1 LFVSV
6 PFHFDVDLTRA
17 LPFKNTA
24 KIAVTCYSNCK
35 VFSATVDFGNAYRD
49 VNCGYWYIGFMAG
62 IIPRTFIDDML
73 ARLDIVDVI
82 DARVK
87 LKKQG
92 KNYGACCPFHNEKT
106 PSFSVSQEKQ
116 FYHCFGCGVHGNAI
130 DFIMEFDRLE
140 FVEAIE
146 ELANSLGLDVPRE
159 QRSGGGFTKGPSTN
173 SEQKRSLYDLLGS
186 IGQYYRDQLKV
197 PSNKAAIEYLKA
209 RGLSGEIVKKF
220 GIGYVPDEWDSIR
233 KNFGQQKQTQDM
245 LVTGGM
251 LIENDKGNRYD
262 RFRGRIMFPI
272 RDRRGRVIGFGGR
285 VLGNDTPKY
294 LNSPETPVFHKGK
307 ELYGL
312 YEVLQAYR
320 EPPQVLV
327 VEGYMDV
334 VALAQYDVDYSVAS
348 LGTSTTGDHLQ
359 TLFRQTST
367 VVCCY
372 DGDRAGRDAAWRAM
386 ENALPYL
393 NDGRQLKFMFLPD
406 GEDPD
411 SYIRQNGKEAFEAEV
426 HNATPLSEFMFST
439 LMQQV
444 DTRSKEGMAKLSV
457 LAVPLIEKVP
467 GGTLRLYLRE
477 LLGRKLGLVDERQL
491 QQLIA
496 QQNNQEIRPAP
507 HKEIKRTPMREVIA
521 LLLQNP
527 SYAQLIPD
535 LSSVSE
541 LSLPGLSLL
550 MEVVDKCR
558 SHPHMSTGQLLER
571 WRGEKSEALLSR
583 LASWDIPLDEDNQED
598 IFLDSLDKILAQ
610 CVEQQIENLQAKA
623 RSIGLSAEEKRELLA
638 LMLDL
643 KA

>member
-1 LFVSV
+1 
-6 PFHFDVDLTRA
+6 
-17 LPFKNTA
+17 
-24 KIAVTCYSNCK
+24 
-35 VFSATVDFGNAYRD
+35 
-49 VNCGYWYIGFMAG
+49 MAG
-62 IIPRTFIDDML
+62 HIPRSFIDDLL
-73 ARLDIVDVI
+73 ARLDIVDII

-87 LKKQG
+87 LKKKG
-92 KNYGACCPFHNEKT
+92 KNYSACCPFHNEKT

-130 DFIMEFDRLE
+130 DFLMEYDRLE

-146 ELANSLGLDVPRE
+146 ELASSLGLEVPRE
-159 QRSGGGFTKGPSTN
+159 QRQGSGNFSSAPRAN
-173 SEQKRSLYDLLGS
+173 IEQKRNLYDLMGS
-186 IGQYYRDQLKV
+186 IAQFYRNQLKSSASKV
-197 PSNKAAIEYLKA
+197 AIDYLKD
-209 RGLSGEIVKKF
+209 RGLSGEIVQKF
-220 GIGYVPDEWDSIR
+220 GIGYVPDEWDMVR
-233 KNFGQQKQTQDM
+233 KNYGQQRETQDM
-245 LVTGGM
+245 LITGGM
-251 LIENDKGNRYD
+251 LVENDKGNRYD
-262 RFRGRIMFPI
+262 RFRGRVMFPI

-285 VLGNDTPKY
+285 VLGEGTPKY
-294 LNSPETPVFHKGK
+294 LNSPETPIFHKGK

-334 VALAQYDVDYSVAS
+334 VALAQYGVDYSVAS

-359 TLFRQTST
+359 VLFRQTST

-411 SYIRQNGKEAFEAEV
+411 SYIRQHGKDAFEEQVRQAM
-426 HNATPLSEFMFST
+426 PLSEFMFST

-444 DTRSKEGMAKLSV
+444 DASTKEGMAKLST
-457 LAVPLIEKVP
+457 LAVPLIDKVP

-477 LLGRKLGLVDERQL
+477 LLGRRLGLVDERQL
-491 QQLIA
+491 QQLLDK
-496 QQNNQEIRPAP
+496 QGKQETKLQP
-507 HKEIKRTPMREVIA
+507 HRELKRTPMREVIA
-521 LLLQNP
+521 LLIQNP
-527 SYAQLIPD
+527 QYAQLVPD
-535 LSSVSE
+535 LSSVRE
-541 LSLPGLSLL
+541 LSIPGLSLL
-550 MEVVDKCR
+550 VEVLENCR
-558 SHPHMSTGQLLER
+558 EYPNINTGQLMEH
-571 WRGEKSEALLSR
+571 WRQHPNEALLSR
-583 LASWDIPLDEDNQED
+583 LASWEIPLDDDNEED

-610 CVEQQIENLQAKA
+610 CVEKQIENLQAKA
-623 RSIGLSAEEKRELLA
+623 RSVGLSAEEKRELLA

>member
-1 LFVSV
+1 
-6 PFHFDVDLTRA
+6 
-17 LPFKNTA
+17 
-24 KIAVTCYSNCK
+24 
-35 VFSATVDFGNAYRD
+35 
-49 VNCGYWYIGFMAG
+49 MAG
-62 IIPRTFIDDML
+62 IIPRSFIDDLL

-130 DFIMEFDRLE
+130 DFVMEYERLE

-146 ELANSLGLDVPRE
+146 ELASSLGLDVPRE
-159 QRSGGGFTKGPSTN
+159 QRSGGQGSFSKGPSAN
-173 SEQKRSLYDLLGS
+173 SEQKRSLYDLMGA
-186 IGQYYRDQLKV
+186 IGKYYQDQLKQSSSKV
-197 PSNKAAIEYLKA
+197 AIDYLKG
-209 RGLSGEIVKKF
+209 RGLSGEIAQKF
-220 GIGYVPDEWDSIR
+220 GIGYVSDEWDNIR
-233 KNFGQQKQTQDM
+233 TNFGQQKQVQDM
-245 LVTGGM
+245 LVTAGM

-285 VLGNDTPKY
+285 VLDDGTPKY
-294 LNSPETPVFHKGK
+294 LNSPETPIFHKGK

-320 EPPQVLV
+320 EPPHILV

-334 VALAQYDVDYSVAS
+334 VALAQYGVDYSVAS

-359 TLFRQTST
+359 VLFRQTST

-372 DGDRAGRDAAWRAM
+372 DGDRAGREAAWRAM

-393 NDGRQLKFMFLPD
+393 SDGRQLKFMFLPD

-411 SYIRQNGKEAFEAEV
+411 SYIRENGKQAFEEQVTQAMS
-426 HNATPLSEFMFST
+426 LSDFMFSS
-439 LMQQV
+439 LMQQI
-444 DTRSKEGMAKLSV
+444 DTSSKEGMAKLST

-477 LLGRKLGLVDERQL
+477 LLGRKLGLMDEHQL
-491 QQLIA
+491 QQLISKQG
-496 QQNNQEIRPAP
+496 QQETRIQP
-507 HKEIKRTPMREVIA
+507 HKEIKRTPMREVLA

-535 LSSVSE
+535 LSSVRD
-541 LSLPGLSLL
+541 LSLPGLSLFA
-550 MEVVDKCR
+550 EVVDKTQ
-558 SHPHMSTGQLLER
+558 SNPHLTTGQMLEH
-571 WRGEKSEALLSR
+571 WRGSNNEALLSR
-583 LASWDIPLDEDNQED
+583 LASWQIPLDDDNQED
-598 IFLDSLDKILAQ
+598 IFADSLDKILYQ
-610 CVEQQIENLQAKA
+610 CIEKQIENLQAKE
-623 RSIGLSAEEKRELLA
+623 RSVGLSVEEKRELLA

>member
-1 LFVSV
+1 
-6 PFHFDVDLTRA
+6 
-17 LPFKNTA
+17 
-24 KIAVTCYSNCK
+24 
-35 VFSATVDFGNAYRD
+35 
-49 VNCGYWYIGFMAG
+49 MAG
-62 IIPRTFIDDML
+62 IIPRSFIDDLL
-73 ARLDIVDVI
+73 ARLDIVDII

-130 DFIMEFDRLE
+130 DFLMEYERLE

-146 ELANSLGLDVPRE
+146 ELAASLGLDVPRE
-159 QRSGGGFTKGPSTN
+159 QRNSSSGNFSKGPTAN
-173 SEQKRSLYDLLGS
+173 SEQKRSLYDLMGT

-197 PSNKAAIEYLKA
+197 SSNKAAIEYLKG
-209 RGLSGEIVKKF
+209 RGLSGEIVQKF
-220 GIGYVPDEWDSIR
+220 GIGYVPDEWDSVR
-233 KNFGQQKQTQDM
+233 KNFGQQKATQDM
-245 LVTGGM
+245 LVSGGM

-294 LNSPETPVFHKGK
+294 LNSPETPIFHKGK

-334 VALAQYDVDYSVAS
+334 VALAQYGVDYSVAS

-359 TLFRQTST
+359 VLFRQTST

-411 SYIRQNGKEAFEAEV
+411 SFIRQNGKEAFETEV
-426 HNATPLSEFMFST
+426 QNAMPLSDFMFSS

-444 DTRSKEGMAKLSV
+444 DSRTKEGMAKLST
-457 LAVPLIEKVP
+457 LAVPLIDKVP

-491 QQLIA
+491 QQLIDRQGQQETRA
-496 QQNNQEIRPAP
+496 QP

-527 SYAQLIPD
+527 SYAEMVPD
-535 LSSVSE
+535 LSTVRD
-541 LSLPGLSLL
+541 LSLPGLNLFV
-550 MEVVDKCR
+550 EVVDKCQA
-558 SHPHMSTGQLLER
+558 HPHMTTGQLLEQ
-571 WRGEKSEALLSR
+571 WRGSNNEALLSR
-583 LASWDIPLDEDNQED
+583 LASWVIPLDDDNQED
-598 IFLDSLDKILAQ
+598 VFIDSLDKILSQ
-610 CVEQQIENLQAKA
+610 CIEKQIENLQAKE
-623 RSIGLSAEEKRELLA
+623 RSVGLSVEEKRELLA